1 MTQTLRLSSVANLLL
16 WHSLRLSTSSESST
30 EVRIQFLISVLGS
43 LIGLCVI
50 KRHLAILELGFSTHF
65 FSNQKRHEVLRMSW
79 DGAF

>member
-1 MTQTLRLSSVANLLL
+1 MTQAATLRLSSVANLLL

-50 KRHLAILELGFSTHF
+50 KKAFGHF
-65 FSNQKRHEVLRMSW
+65 GVGL
-79 DGAF
+79 